1 LSTPVTPKEAA
12 QAIMNDI
19 LSRKGLSSAWVEWW
33 ELTLPDTKE
42 AVYDAWIKIIR
53 QTQTG
58 ND

>member
-1 LSTPVTPKEAA
+1 
-12 QAIMNDI
+12 MNDI

-58 ND
+58 NG